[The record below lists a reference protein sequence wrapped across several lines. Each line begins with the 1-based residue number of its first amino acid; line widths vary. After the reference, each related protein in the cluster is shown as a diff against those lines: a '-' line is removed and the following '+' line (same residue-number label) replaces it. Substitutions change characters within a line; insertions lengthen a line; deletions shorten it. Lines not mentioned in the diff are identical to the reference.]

1 MSAGTGA
8 GARVVNRVQQ
18 GFYLD
23 SVALM
28 RIAMELETMAEVETA
43 ALMIGTPANLEI
55 LAAARLL
62 TEAGHKATPRDLIIA
77 IELAN
82 PAGPEDSRDGML
94 GKDTALEKDT
104 VLERAENMLRQ
115 PAASTGQA
123 PRWRPKM
130 LRSAITALP
139 GANLAL
145 ISVPGAYAAAE
156 ARKAMEAGLHV
167 FIFSGN
173 VPLEEEA
180 ALKIEARRRGLL
192 VMGPDCGTAL
202 INGVAVAFANK
213 VSRGDIG
220 IVSASGTGLQEVSS
234 LLTRMGG
241 GISHGIGTGGRDL
254 HQAVGGITTL
264 MAIDAL
270 DGDPGTKH
278 VVLISKPP
286 APSVARAVLER
297 VAASP
302 KPFTICL
309 LGSAALQLPP
319 NARQAFTL
327 QQAAEL
333 ALGKALPPLSGEA
346 RPPVLSGEARP
357 PVLSGEAKPP
367 VLSGEARPPVLSG
380 EARPPVLSGEA
391 RPPRE
396 GWLRGLFTGGTLCAE
411 AQTILLGAG
420 LPLRSNAPVP
430 GAATHRPGDPDGH
443 LMLDLGAEEYT
454 LGRLH
459 PMIDPKPRLEL
470 LREVLERGDVAAV
483 LLDVV
488 LGQGAHPNPAGG
500 LADTVNQ
507 AGPDSPPVVAS
518 VTGTG
523 GDPQGWAQQVDT
535 LRQAGVLVAPSNAA
549 AATLALSLLRGG

>member
-270 DGDPGTKH
+270 DGDPGTRH

-333 ALGKALPPLSGEA
+333 ALGKALPP
-346 RPPVLSGEARP
+346 
-357 PVLSGEAKPP
+357 
-367 VLSGEARPPVLSG
+367 LSG

>member
-1 MSAGTGA
+1 G
-8 GARVVNRVQQ
+8 RVINRVHE

-28 RIAMELETMAEVETA
+28 RIALELEAMAEVETA

-62 TEAGHKATPRDLIIA
+62 TEAGNKATPRDLIIA
-77 IELAN
+77 IKLTNHAD
-82 PAGPEDSRDGML
+82 PGDSRDGVL
-94 GKDTALEKDT
+94 GKDKVLEKDT
-104 VLERAENMLRQ
+104 VLERAEALLRQ

-123 PRWRPKM
+123 SRWRAKM
-130 LRSAITALP
+130 LRSAVKSLP

-156 ARKAMEAGLHV
+156 ARKAMDAGLHV
-167 FIFSGN
+167 LIFSGN

-180 ALKIEARRRGLL
+180 ALKIEARQRGLL

-213 VSRGDIG
+213 VSRGNIG

-254 HQAVGGITTL
+254 HEAVGGITTL

-270 DGDPGTKH
+270 DGDPGTGH

-309 LGSAALQLPP
+309 LGSESLQLPP

-327 QQAAEL
+327 QQAAEI
-333 ALGKALPPLSGEA
+333 ALGKALPPLFGEGTPS
-346 RPPVLSGEARP
+346 RQPPQVAP
-357 PVLSGEAKPP
+357 PHGV
-367 VLSGEARPPVLSG
+367 
-380 EARPPVLSGEA
+380 
-391 RPPRE
+391 PPRK

-411 AQTILLGAG
+411 AQTILHGAG
-420 LPLRSNAPVP
+420 LPLHSNVPVP
-430 GAATHRPGDPDGH
+430 GVTAYRSGGSAGH
-443 LMLDLGAEEYT
+443 LLLDLGAEEYI

-459 PMIDPKPRLEL
+459 PMIDPKPRQEL
-470 LREVLERGDVAAV
+470 LREALERDDVAAV

-500 LADTVNQ
+500 LASAVSE
-507 AGPDSPPVVAS
+507 AGPDSPPVIAS
-518 VTGTG
+518 ITGTI
-523 GDPQGWAQQVDT
+523 GDPQGWTDQVDT

-549 AATLALSLLRGG
+549 AANLALSLLKGN

>member
-1 MSAGTGA
+1 MSAGNDHGP
-8 GARVVNRVQQ
+8 RVINRVHD

-28 RIAMELETMAEVETA
+28 RIAMELEQMDGVETA
-43 ALMIGTPANLEI
+43 ALMIGTPANLDI
-55 LAAARLL
+55 LAAAHLL
-62 TEAGHKATPRDLIIA
+62 TEAGKKATPRDLIIA
-77 IELAN
+77 IRLAN
-82 PAGPEDSRDGML
+82 QAGPGESQDTVL
-94 GKDTALEKDT
+94 GKDT
-104 VLERAENMLRQ
+104 VLERAEALLRQ
-115 PAASTGQA
+115 PAARTGEASQ
-123 PRWRPKM
+123 WRPKM
-130 LRSAITALP
+130 LRSAIQSLP

-156 ARKAMEAGLHV
+156 ARKAMDAGLHV
-167 FIFSGN
+167 FIFSDN
-173 VPLEEEA
+173 VTLEEEA
-180 ALKIEARRRGLL
+180 ALKTEARQRGLL

-254 HQAVGGITTL
+254 HEIVGGITTL

-270 DGDPGTKH
+270 DEDPGTSH

-309 LGSAALQLPP
+309 LGSEPLQLPP

-327 QQAAEL
+327 QQAAEF
-333 ALGKALPPLSGEA
+333 ALGKTLPA
-346 RPPVLSGEARP
+346 VLSGKGQPAPETPNAFP
-357 PVLSGEAKPP
+357 PPGASTSGASTPGAP
-367 VLSGEARPPVLSG
+367 L
-380 EARPPVLSGEA
+380 
-391 RPPRE
+391 RE

-411 AQTILLGAG
+411 AQTILHGAG
-420 LPLRSNAPVP
+420 LRLHSNAPVP
-430 GAATHRPGDPDGH
+430 GVTAHRSGASPRVDGH
-443 LMLDLGAEEYT
+443 LLLDLGADEYT

-459 PMIDPKPRLEL
+459 PMIDPKPREEMLRRELESP
-470 LREVLERGDVAAV
+470 DVAAV

-500 LADTVNQ
+500 LAHTVSE

-518 VTGTG
+518 VTGTA
-523 GDPQGWAQQVDT
+523 GDTQGWTDQVDL
-535 LRQAGVLVAPSNAA
+535 LRQAGILVAPSNAA
-549 AATLALSLLRGG
+549 AATLALSLLKGG